1 MKHVSTKQQTK
12 SDQSQS
18 HKLDAQGADTD
29 RVIFYSYQI
38 RVEGE
43 DREYYLDTITPTI
56 EGVRDRLSNMIPE
69 TTLTS
74 IEQLKKTCNDEE
86 NIEYME
92 GDILDRNGIVGCPV
106 CKKLD
111 SSLCFANAGQIVS
124 VYLCTIHRYAVAWC
138 FESAHF
144 LHPENIY
151 DAGLCINYEDLV
163 ESGFKDE
170 EYFSCE

>member
-29 RVIFYSYQI
+29 RVIFYSYKI

-43 DREYYLDTITPTI
+43 DREYYLNTITPTI
-56 EGVRDRLSNMIPE
+56 EGVRDRISNLIPE

-74 IEQLKKTCNDEE
+74 IEQLKKTCIGEKDVQC
-86 NIEYME
+86 IES
-92 GDILDRNGIVGCPV
+92 DILDRNGIVGCPV
-106 CKKLD
+106 CKRINY
-111 SSLCFANAGQIVS
+111 SLGFVNAGQLVFA
-124 VYLCTIHRYAVAWC
+124 YLCTIHRYVVLWYFA
-138 FESAHF
+138 SAHF
-144 LHPENIY
+144 VHPEDID
-151 DAGLCINYEDLV
+151 DAELCMNYEDLV
-163 ESGFKDE
+163 ESGFKDR